1 MVFVI
6 RFILYQYLEEIF
18 LFGDWF
24 IAFLKSFFHLQL
36 SLYSLSLMCRV
47 LETVSSTIF
56 MTSRNTNVI
65 CVQDTNM
72 PFFKS
77 GHVKIGTLHIVNLY
91 IALLDMELST
101 LNSCLNSDTLIIFL
115 ISIVFC
121 KTFAVCNLPLNIF
134 FRFFGVLVD

>member
-56 MTSRNTNVI
+56 MTRRNTNMI

>member
-1 MVFVI
+1 MHLQLSLPTHQLPI
-6 RFILYQYLEEIF
+6 RFCICFTLHFF
-18 LFGDWF
+18 LNSDGGY
-24 IAFLKSFFHLQL
+24 IYGLCHKVHSLSISGGNLSFWGLVHFVSFHLQL

-77 GHVKIGTLHIVNLY
+77 GHVKI
-91 IALLDMELST
+91 
-101 LNSCLNSDTLIIFL
+101 IFL

-121 KTFAVCNLPLNIF
+121 ETFAVCNLPRNIF

>member
-56 MTSRNTNVI
+56 MTKRNTNMI

>member
-6 RFILYQYLEEIF
+6 RFILSQYLEELF

-24 IAFLKSFFHLQL
+24 IAFHKSFFHLQL

-56 MTSRNTNVI
+56 MTRRNTNMI

-91 IALLDMELST
+91 VALLDMELST

>member
-6 RFILYQYLEEIF
+6 RFILSQYLEEIF

-24 IAFLKSFFHLQL
+24 IAFHKSFFHLQL

-56 MTSRNTNVI
+56 MTRRNTNMI

-77 GHVKIGTLHIVNLY
+77 GHVKI
-91 IALLDMELST
+91 
-101 LNSCLNSDTLIIFL
+101 IFL

-121 KTFAVCNLPLNIF
+121 ETFAVCNLPRNIF

>member
-6 RFILYQYLEEIF
+6 RFILSQYLEELF

-24 IAFLKSFFHLQL
+24 ITFHKSFFHLQL

-56 MTSRNTNVI
+56 MTKRNTNMI

-77 GHVKIGTLHIVNLY
+77 GHAKIGTLHIVNLY